1 MAAATADADG
11 DEMQESVC
19 CDVKSDTESC
29 FRETDES
36 FLEPFVNAVQ
46 QAEERLETTTNNLEL
61 YCINNDPEEA
71 GERPYKYTFN
81 DAQNFRDDAEETEA
95 RERASRNAGKMFYGY
110 EEGVNIELGDHCF
123 YKVIGDGKGGCKL
136 RQEPSY
142 TSSACDYDAPLDQ
155 VVRIGCV
162 HQLPNGGKLRAFI
175 ADENANGWASCKM
188 LQCMSG
194 NCGHCFECDESLL
207 PHQNAQIDARVERLS
222 SRCDSLLMSLTREM
236 ETSGE
241 ESMEVMDRV
250 KVLIEEERG
259 KLSSAS
265 TLYYD
270 LKAEKER
277 IEIETRAK
285 AAQMEAENALLTADK
300 AELEDKL
307 ARMKQKLE
315 AAQGEAVPN
324 PNIPSYWL

>member
-1 MAAATADADG
+1 
-11 DEMQESVC
+11 
-19 CDVKSDTESC
+19 
-29 FRETDES
+29 
-36 FLEPFVNAVQ
+36 
-46 QAEERLETTTNNLEL
+46 
-61 YCINNDPEEA
+61 
-71 GERPYKYTFN
+71 
-81 DAQNFRDDAEETEA
+81 
-95 RERASRNAGKMFYGY
+95 
-110 EEGVNIELGDHCF
+110 
-123 YKVIGDGKGGCKL
+123 
-136 RQEPSY
+136 
-142 TSSACDYDAPLDQ
+142 
-155 VVRIGCV
+155 
-162 HQLPNGGKLRAFI
+162 
-175 ADENANGWASCKM
+175 
-188 LQCMSG
+188 
-194 NCGHCFECDESLL
+194 
-207 PHQNAQIDARVERLS
+207 
-222 SRCDSLLMSLTREM
+222 MSLTREM